1 MIILVGAKG
10 CLQELFGAVL
20 LFCTENVIVFLC
32 ATENKIKK
40 KEKKYKISTRN
51 TERISERGKYAAPG
65 STIVYWVLCTKACFS
80 IMDDEINNTF
90 NIICKGFWGI

>member
-1 MIILVGAKG
+1 MLT
-10 CLQELFGAVL
+10 GAVW
-20 LFCTENVIVFLC
+20 CSAAFLYRKC
-32 ATENKIKK
+32 NSIFVCNRKQNKK
-40 KEKKYKISTRN
+40 KEKKNKISTRN